1 MWLKDKVTNAVRAVR
16 EYPSLRASLGAAEY
30 ERKQTELALEQKELE
45 CENLR
50 EVVEA
55 ASHRLRFSE
64 CRAAALQSALL
75 EFAPKL
81 SGTEEMKRFYETLAP
96 SLDAGGYTLF
106 HTAERLTG
114 VTVSSM
120 FPYADACGV
129 FQKADGRELMRYL
142 TACCFDTVERQSVPG
157 TACDK
162 AVLREVDTTSPEYQ
176 LFERRLYQSVLERMG
191 FEEFLASGPAVQQE
205 QGPQIRAQVPAMT
218 MT

>member
-30 ERKQTELALEQKELE
+30 ERKQTEHALEQKELE
-45 CENLR
+45 CEDLR

-64 CRAAALQSALL
+64 CRAAALQSALR

-106 HTAERLTG
+106 HTAERLAG

-120 FPYADACGV
+120 FPYEDACGM
-129 FQKADGRELMRYL
+129 FQKVDGRELMRYL
-142 TACCFDTVERQSVPG
+142 TACCFDAVEWQPVPG
-157 TACDK
+157 AACDK
-162 AVLREVDTTSPEYQ
+162 AVLREVDTASPEYQ
-176 LFERRLYQSVLERMG
+176 RFERQLYQSVLERMG
-191 FEEFLASGPAVQQE
+191 FEEFLGLAVQQE
-205 QGPQIRAQVPAMT
+205 QEPQLRAQAPAMT